1 MQVAGEHSVKCVYGH
16 HCLGRVGRSCQM
28 PNQMSRLST
37 PFTEYACSRAGVTG
51 PRWTA
56 QRQNHEAR
64 DPPMGSAATERWML
78 DCGSR
83 SSA

>member
-37 PFTEYACSRAGVTG
+37 PFTEYVQSRRRHRAKVDRTT
-51 PRWTA
+51 PK
-56 QRQNHEAR
+56 
-64 DPPMGSAATERWML
+64 P
-78 DCGSR
+78 
-83 SSA
+83 